1 MKFETTL
8 QNLKDIEADCEIII
22 AVAKNLNHKWI
33 KDQDDLKNLD
43 FKGESE
49 EVIHLSHTQR
59 VYVGSDSFCSDDIR
73 LATATAIKSIKKAK
87 YKSVK
92 IGIYSGENPAQNIKA
107 MAEGIMLGSYSFDR
121 YKTEKQKFKNRR
133 RLKR

>member
-49 EVIHLSHTQR
+49 EVIHLSHTLR
-59 VYVGSDSFCSDDIR
+59 V
-73 LATATAIKSIKKAK
+73 
-87 YKSVK
+87 
-92 IGIYSGENPAQNIKA
+92 
-107 MAEGIMLGSYSFDR
+107 
-121 YKTEKQKFKNRR
+121 
-133 RLKR
+133 